1 MKKFLCILTGVAAMS
16 FVSAQSSREVQALN
30 DILRETNATWTAAD
44 NDVTRMGAI
53 EQEQLFGLLPAVGE
67 MSSLPEQSI
76 ERATVRAERFE
87 VAHTP
92 IRNQGS
98 CGSCYSFGA
107 SASYE
112 GFKLKSGQTFDLSE
126 QDFMMTAKAIGPH
139 GGCSGWYLDTSM
151 NLLKDRGVA
160 NESACPYKA
169 SESACPTSATKVHR
183 ISSWARTSDL
193 NTIKSALANYG
204 PVYTGFAVY
213 ADFMSY
219 SGGIYKY
226 TSGSL
231 RGYHAV
237 AIVGYDDA
245 TQCFK
250 VKNSWGTGWG
260 EGGYFRIHYSQMTNS
275 VQFGTCFGG
284 SYYITK

>member
-1 MKKFLCILTGVAAMS
+1 MKKFVCTLMGLVALS
-16 FVSAQSSREVQALN
+16 FANAQSSREIQSLN
-30 DILRETNATWTAAD
+30 EILKATDATWTAAE
-44 NDVTRMGAI
+44 NEVTRMNAI
-53 EQEQLFGLLPAVGE
+53 EQEKLFGLLPAVGE
-67 MSSLPEQSI
+67 MSLLPEETIST
-76 ERATVRAERFE
+76 EAVRAERFE
-87 VAHTP
+87 AAHTP
-92 IRNQGS
+92 IKNQGS

-112 GFKLKSGQTFDLSE
+112 GWKLKAGQTTDLSE
-126 QDFMMTAKAIGPH
+126 QDFMMTAKSIGPH

-151 NLLKDRGVA
+151 NLLKDKGVA

-169 SESACPTSATKVHR
+169 VETACPSSASKVHK
-183 ISSWARTSDL
+183 IGAWSRTSDL
-193 NTIKSALANYG
+193 ATIKSALANYG

-213 ADFMSY
+213 GDFMSY
-219 SGGIYKY
+219 KGGIYKY

-284 SYYITK
+284 SYYITR